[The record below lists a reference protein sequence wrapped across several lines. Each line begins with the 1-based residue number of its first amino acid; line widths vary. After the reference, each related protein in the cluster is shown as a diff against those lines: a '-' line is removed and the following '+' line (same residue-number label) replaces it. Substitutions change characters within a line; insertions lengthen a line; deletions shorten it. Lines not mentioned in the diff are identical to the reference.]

1 MRKRWIEFYNRST
14 LATKIRFSYLVLLVP
29 IFSILFFSI
38 YNLWS
43 GNQRYEDMINSTL
56 VASEFSL
63 DFKKDF
69 DYEIYL
75 VIVGNK
81 TLKESDVD
89 PMLRHAKNVVKVL
102 ENITESQDNRD
113 RLQDIRKYLDSLQ
126 VYVARIDENMAE
138 GNLYEENM
146 EIWENDVQIV
156 TTLVRDEIS
165 QYTYYEIQG
174 IQKSKDDYQ
183 KFYTWMLRFCLI
195 ALVGVVVAVGIM
207 SYLIPLSITRPFKE
221 LSQVT
226 DEIAKGN
233 LSVRANVNTGVEAT
247 ALSNSMNTMIDKI
260 NELLEQVTTEQIRL
274 RKAEFELLQAQ
285 INPHFLYN
293 TLDAIIWLAEA
304 GEQKRVV
311 GMVRNLSDF
320 FRTSLNQGKDINS
333 IKEEMLHV
341 KSYLEIQHVRYQ
353 DILSYDIEV
362 PEALYIY
369 SIPKITIQP
378 LVENALYH
386 GIKNKRGMGHISI
399 RGEAGEKDFTITV
412 TDDGVG
418 FDPQEK
424 REDGDSHD
432 GIGIDETRLRQ
443 VQSGIQ
449 NKVLTGKDFYGLY
462 NVCERIRLNFGE
474 EYGIFIESVY
484 GEGTSVRVILPY
496 VEAK

>member
-1 MRKRWIEFYNRST
+1 M
-14 LATKIRFSYLVLLVP
+14 
-29 IFSILFFSI
+29 
-38 YNLWS
+38 
-43 GNQRYEDMINSTL
+43 
-56 VASEFSL
+56 ASEFSL

-89 PMLRHAKNVVKVL
+89 PMLRHAKNVVKGL

-183 KFYTWMLRFCLI
+183 KFYTWMLRFCLF
-195 ALVGVVVAVGIM
+195 ALVGVLVAVGIM

-412 TDDGVG
+412 TDDG
-418 FDPQEK
+418 
-424 REDGDSHD
+424 
-432 GIGIDETRLRQ
+432 IGIDETRLRQ

>member
-29 IFSILFFSI
+29 IFSIL
-38 YNLWS
+38 WS
-43 GNQRYEDMINSTL
+43 SNQRYEDMINSTL

-89 PMLRHAKNVVKVL
+89 TMLRHAKSVVKGL

-174 IQKSKDDYQ
+174 IQKSRDDYQ

-195 ALVGVVVAVGIM
+195 ALAGVVVAVGIM

-260 NELLEQVTTEQIRL
+260 NELLEQVTTEQTRL

-362 PEALYIY
+362 PESLYIY

-399 RGEAGEKDFTITV
+399 RGQAGEKDFTITV
-412 TDDGVG
+412 TD
-418 FDPQEK
+418 
-424 REDGDSHD
+424 D

>member
-89 PMLRHAKNVVKVL
+89 PMLRHAKNVVKGL

-333 IKEEMLHV
+333 IKKEMLHV

-412 TDDGVG
+412 TDDG
-418 FDPQEK
+418 
-424 REDGDSHD
+424 
-432 GIGIDETRLRQ
+432 IGIDETRLRQ

>member
-89 PMLRHAKNVVKVL
+89 PMLRHAKNVVKGL

-226 DEIAKGN
+226 DDIAKGN

-412 TDDGVG
+412 TDDG
-418 FDPQEK
+418 
-424 REDGDSHD
+424 
-432 GIGIDETRLRQ
+432 IGIDETRLRQ

>member
-1 MRKRWIEFYNRST
+1 MRKRWIELYNRST

-43 GNQRYEDMINSTL
+43 CNQRYEDMINSTL

-89 PMLRHAKNVVKVL
+89 TLLRHAKSVVKGL
-102 ENITESQDNRD
+102 EKITESQDNRV

-174 IQKSKDDYQ
+174 IQKSRDDYQ

-195 ALVGVVVAVGIM
+195 ALAGVVVAVGIM

-233 LSVRANVNTGVEAT
+233 LSVRANVNTGAEAT

-320 FRTSLNQGKDINS
+320 FRTSLNRGKDINS

-362 PEALYIY
+362 PESLYIY

-399 RGEAGEKDFTITV
+399 RGQAGEKDFTITV
-412 TDDGVG
+412 TDDG
-418 FDPQEK
+418 
-424 REDGDSHD
+424 
-432 GIGIDETRLRQ
+432 IGIDETRLMQ

>member
-43 GNQRYEDMINSTL
+43 SNQRYEDMINSTL

-89 PMLRHAKNVVKVL
+89 PMLRHAKNVVKGL

-174 IQKSKDDYQ
+174 IQKSRDDYQ

-195 ALVGVVVAVGIM
+195 ALAGVVVAVGIM

-260 NELLEQVTTEQIRL
+260 NELLEQVTTEQTRL

-386 GIKNKRGMGHISI
+386 GIKNKRGMGHIRI
-399 RGEAGEKDFTITV
+399 RGQAGEKDFTITV
-412 TDDGVG
+412 TD
-418 FDPQEK
+418 
-424 REDGDSHD
+424 D

>member
-89 PMLRHAKNVVKVL
+89 PMLRHAKNVVKGL

-399 RGEAGEKDFTITV
+399 RGEAWEKDFTITV
-412 TDDGVG
+412 TD
-418 FDPQEK
+418 
-424 REDGDSHD
+424 D

>member
-89 PMLRHAKNVVKVL
+89 PMLRHAKNVVKGL

-260 NELLEQVTTEQIRL
+260 NELLEQVTTEQTRL

-362 PEALYIY
+362 PESLYIY

-399 RGEAGEKDFTITV
+399 RGQAGEKDFTITV
-412 TDDGVG
+412 TD
-418 FDPQEK
+418 
-424 REDGDSHD
+424 D

>member
-14 LATKIRFSYLVLLVP
+14 LTTKIRFSYLVLLVP

-89 PMLRHAKNVVKVL
+89 PMLRHAKNVVKGL

-412 TDDGVG
+412 TDDG
-418 FDPQEK
+418 
-424 REDGDSHD
+424 
-432 GIGIDETRLRQ
+432 IGIDETRLRQ

>member
-1 MRKRWIEFYNRST
+1 MKKRWIEFYNRST

-43 GNQRYEDMINSTL
+43 SNQRYEDMINSTL

-89 PMLRHAKNVVKVL
+89 TMLRHAKSVVKGL

-174 IQKSKDDYQ
+174 IQKSRDDYQ

-195 ALVGVVVAVGIM
+195 ALAGVVVAVGIM

-260 NELLEQVTTEQIRL
+260 NELLEQVTTEQTRL

-362 PEALYIY
+362 PESLYIY

-399 RGEAGEKDFTITV
+399 RGQAGEKDFTITV
-412 TDDGVG
+412 TD
-418 FDPQEK
+418 
-424 REDGDSHD
+424 D

>member
-89 PMLRHAKNVVKVL
+89 PMLRHAKNVVKGL

-207 SYLIPLSITRPFKE
+207 SYLIPLSITRPFKK

-412 TDDGVG
+412 TDDG
-418 FDPQEK
+418 
-424 REDGDSHD
+424 
-432 GIGIDETRLRQ
+432 IGIDETRLRQ

>member
-89 PMLRHAKNVVKVL
+89 PMLRHAKNVVKGL

-126 VYVARIDENMAE
+126 VYVARIDENMAA

-412 TDDGVG
+412 TDDG
-418 FDPQEK
+418 
-424 REDGDSHD
+424 
-432 GIGIDETRLRQ
+432 IGIDETRLRQ

>member
-89 PMLRHAKNVVKVL
+89 PMLRHAKNVVKGL

-156 TTLVRDEIS
+156 TTLVRRRRSRNTPTMRSRGSRS
-165 QYTYYEIQG
+165 QRMTTRNSTPG
-174 IQKSKDDYQ
+174 L
-183 KFYTWMLRFCLI
+183 LRFCLI
-195 ALVGVVVAVGIM
+195 ALVGVVVACRYHV
-207 SYLIPLSITRPFKE
+207 LSDSAEASRRPIKE
-221 LSQVT
+221 SSQVT

-233 LSVRANVNTGVEAT
+233 LSVRANVNSWCG
-247 ALSNSMNTMIDKI
+247 
-260 NELLEQVTTEQIRL
+260 
-274 RKAEFELLQAQ
+274 
-285 INPHFLYN
+285 
-293 TLDAIIWLAEA
+293 
-304 GEQKRVV
+304 
-311 GMVRNLSDF
+311 SDGTQQF
-320 FRTSLNQGKDINS
+320 H
-333 IKEEMLHV
+333 E
-341 KSYLEIQHVRYQ
+341 
-353 DILSYDIEV
+353 
-362 PEALYIY
+362 
-369 SIPKITIQP
+369 
-378 LVENALYH
+378 YH
-386 GIKNKRGMGHISI
+386 DR
-399 RGEAGEKDFTITV
+399 
-412 TDDGVG
+412 
-418 FDPQEK
+418 
-424 REDGDSHD
+424 
-432 GIGIDETRLRQ
+432 
-443 VQSGIQ
+443 
-449 NKVLTGKDFYGLY
+449 
-462 NVCERIRLNFGE
+462 
-474 EYGIFIESVY
+474 
-484 GEGTSVRVILPY
+484 
-496 VEAK
+496 

>member
-56 VASEFSL
+56 LASEFSL

-89 PMLRHAKNVVKVL
+89 PMLRHAKNVVKGL

-412 TDDGVG
+412 TDDG
-418 FDPQEK
+418 
-424 REDGDSHD
+424 
-432 GIGIDETRLRQ
+432 IGIDETRLRQ

-496 VEAK
+496 VETK

>member
-89 PMLRHAKNVVKVL
+89 PMLRHAKNVVKGL

-165 QYTYYEIQG
+165 HYTYYEIQG

-412 TDDGVG
+412 TDDG
-418 FDPQEK
+418 
-424 REDGDSHD
+424 
-432 GIGIDETRLRQ
+432 IGIDETRLRQ

>member
-43 GNQRYEDMINSTL
+43 GNQRYEDMINPTL

-89 PMLRHAKNVVKVL
+89 PMLRHAKNVVKGL

-399 RGEAGEKDFTITV
+399 RGQAGEKDFTITV
-412 TDDGVG
+412 TD
-418 FDPQEK
+418 
-424 REDGDSHD
+424 D

>member
-1 MRKRWIEFYNRST
+1 
-14 LATKIRFSYLVLLVP
+14 
-29 IFSILFFSI
+29 
-38 YNLWS
+38 
-43 GNQRYEDMINSTL
+43 
-56 VASEFSL
+56 
-63 DFKKDF
+63 
-69 DYEIYL
+69 
-75 VIVGNK
+75 
-81 TLKESDVD
+81 
-89 PMLRHAKNVVKVL
+89 
-102 ENITESQDNRD
+102 
-113 RLQDIRKYLDSLQ
+113 
-126 VYVARIDENMAE
+126 
-138 GNLYEENM
+138 M

-195 ALVGVVVAVGIM
+195 ALAGVVVAVGIM

-412 TDDGVG
+412 TDDG
-418 FDPQEK
+418 
-424 REDGDSHD
+424 
-432 GIGIDETRLRQ
+432 IGIDETRLRQ

>member
-89 PMLRHAKNVVKVL
+89 TMLRHAKNVVKGL

-386 GIKNKRGMGHISI
+386 GIKNKRGMGHIRI

-412 TDDGVG
+412 TD
-418 FDPQEK
+418 
-424 REDGDSHD
+424 D

>member
-1 MRKRWIEFYNRST
+1 MKKRWIELYNRST

-43 GNQRYEDMINSTL
+43 CNQRYEDMINSTL

-89 PMLRHAKNVVKVL
+89 TMLRHAKSVVKGL
-102 ENITESQDNRD
+102 EDITESQDNRN

-174 IQKSKDDYQ
+174 IQKSRDDYQ

-195 ALVGVVVAVGIM
+195 ALAGVVVAVGIM

-233 LSVRANVNTGVEAT
+233 LSVRANVNTGAEAT

-320 FRTSLNQGKDINS
+320 FRTSLNRGKDINS

-362 PEALYIY
+362 PESLYIY

-399 RGEAGEKDFTITV
+399 RGQAGEKDFTITV
-412 TDDGVG
+412 TDDG
-418 FDPQEK
+418 
-424 REDGDSHD
+424 
-432 GIGIDETRLRQ
+432 IGIDETRLMQ

>member
-1 MRKRWIEFYNRST
+1 MKKRWIELYNRST

-29 IFSILFFSI
+29 IFFILFFSI

-43 GNQRYEDMINSTL
+43 CNQRYEDMINSTL

-89 PMLRHAKNVVKVL
+89 TMLRHAKSVVKGL

-146 EIWENDVQIV
+146 EIWGNDVQIV

-174 IQKSKDDYQ
+174 IQKSRDDYQ

-195 ALVGVVVAVGIM
+195 ALAGVVVAVGIM

-260 NELLEQVTTEQIRL
+260 NELLEQVTTEQTRL

-362 PEALYIY
+362 PESLYIY

-399 RGEAGEKDFTITV
+399 RGQAGKKGFTITV
-412 TDDGVG
+412 TD
-418 FDPQEK
+418 
-424 REDGDSHD
+424 D

>member
-1 MRKRWIEFYNRST
+1 MRKRWIEFYNQST

-43 GNQRYEDMINSTL
+43 SNQRYEDMINSTL

-89 PMLRHAKNVVKVL
+89 TMLRHAKNVVKGL

-412 TDDGVG
+412 TDDG
-418 FDPQEK
+418 
-424 REDGDSHD
+424 
-432 GIGIDETRLRQ
+432 IGIDETRLRQ

>member
-89 PMLRHAKNVVKVL
+89 PMLRHAKNVVKGL

-174 IQKSKDDYQ
+174 VQKSKDDYQ

-412 TDDGVG
+412 TDDG
-418 FDPQEK
+418 
-424 REDGDSHD
+424 
-432 GIGIDETRLRQ
+432 IGIDETRLRQ

>member
-89 PMLRHAKNVVKVL
+89 PMLRHAKNVVKGL

-412 TDDGVG
+412 TDDG
-418 FDPQEK
+418 
-424 REDGDSHD
+424 
-432 GIGIDETRLRQ
+432 IGIDEMRLRQ

>member
-1 MRKRWIEFYNRST
+1 
-14 LATKIRFSYLVLLVP
+14 
-29 IFSILFFSI
+29 
-38 YNLWS
+38 
-43 GNQRYEDMINSTL
+43 
-56 VASEFSL
+56 
-63 DFKKDF
+63 
-69 DYEIYL
+69 
-75 VIVGNK
+75 
-81 TLKESDVD
+81 
-89 PMLRHAKNVVKVL
+89 MLRHAKNVVKGL

-233 LSVRANVNTGVEAT
+233 LSVRANVNTGVEAM

-293 TLDAIIWLAEA
+293 TLDAIIWMAEA

-412 TDDGVG
+412 TDDG
-418 FDPQEK
+418 
-424 REDGDSHD
+424 
-432 GIGIDETRLRQ
+432 IGIDETRLRQ

>member
-89 PMLRHAKNVVKVL
+89 PMLRHAKNVVKGL

-293 TLDAIIWLAEA
+293 TLDSIIWLAEA

-412 TDDGVG
+412 TDDG
-418 FDPQEK
+418 
-424 REDGDSHD
+424 
-432 GIGIDETRLRQ
+432 IGIDETRLRQ

>member
-89 PMLRHAKNVVKVL
+89 PMLRHAKNVVKGL

-221 LSQVT
+221 LSQMT

-412 TDDGVG
+412 TDDG
-418 FDPQEK
+418 
-424 REDGDSHD
+424 
-432 GIGIDETRLRQ
+432 IGIDETRLRQ

>member
-89 PMLRHAKNVVKVL
+89 PMLRHAKNVVKGL
-102 ENITESQDNRD
+102 ENITESHDNRD

-386 GIKNKRGMGHISI
+386 GIKNKRGMGHIRI

-412 TDDGVG
+412 TD
-418 FDPQEK
+418 
-424 REDGDSHD
+424 D

>member
-89 PMLRHAKNVVKVL
+89 TMLRHAKSVVKGL

-174 IQKSKDDYQ
+174 IQKSRDDYQ

-195 ALVGVVVAVGIM
+195 ALAGVVVAVGIM

-260 NELLEQVTTEQIRL
+260 NELLEQVTTEQTRL

-362 PEALYIY
+362 PESLYIY

-399 RGEAGEKDFTITV
+399 RGQAGEKDFTITV
-412 TDDGVG
+412 TD
-418 FDPQEK
+418 
-424 REDGDSHD
+424 D

>member
-89 PMLRHAKNVVKVL
+89 PMLRHAKNVVKGL

-311 GMVRNLSDF
+311 GMARNLSDF

-412 TDDGVG
+412 TDDG
-418 FDPQEK
+418 
-424 REDGDSHD
+424 
-432 GIGIDETRLRQ
+432 IGIDETRLRQ

>member
-43 GNQRYEDMINSTL
+43 SNQRYEDMINSTL

-89 PMLRHAKNVVKVL
+89 TMLRHAKNVVKGL

-174 IQKSKDDYQ
+174 IQKSRDDYQ

-386 GIKNKRGMGHISI
+386 GIKNKRGMGHIRI
-399 RGEAGEKDFTITV
+399 RGQAGKKDFTITV
-412 TDDGVG
+412 TD
-418 FDPQEK
+418 
-424 REDGDSHD
+424 D

>member
-89 PMLRHAKNVVKVL
+89 TMLRHAKNVVKGL

-386 GIKNKRGMGHISI
+386 GIKNKRGMGHIRI
-399 RGEAGEKDFTITV
+399 RGQAGKKDFTITV
-412 TDDGVG
+412 TD
-418 FDPQEK
+418 
-424 REDGDSHD
+424 D

>member
-89 PMLRHAKNVVKVL
+89 PMLRHAKNVVKGL

-386 GIKNKRGMGHISI
+386 GIKNKRGTGHIRI

-412 TDDGVG
+412 TD
-418 FDPQEK
+418 
-424 REDGDSHD
+424 D

>member
-89 PMLRHAKNVVKVL
+89 PMLRHAKNVVKGL
-102 ENITESQDNRD
+102 ENITESQDNRV

-412 TDDGVG
+412 TDDG
-418 FDPQEK
+418 
-424 REDGDSHD
+424 
-432 GIGIDETRLRQ
+432 IGIDETRLRQ

>member
-89 PMLRHAKNVVKVL
+89 PMLRHAKNVVKGL

-207 SYLIPLSITRPFKE
+207 SYLIPLSITRPFQE

-386 GIKNKRGMGHISI
+386 GIKNKRGMGHIRI

-412 TDDGVG
+412 TD
-418 FDPQEK
+418 
-424 REDGDSHD
+424 D

>member
-1 MRKRWIEFYNRST
+1 MKKRWIELYNRST

-29 IFSILFFSI
+29 IFFILFFSI

-43 GNQRYEDMINSTL
+43 CNQRYEDMINSTL

-89 PMLRHAKNVVKVL
+89 TMLRHAKSVVKGL
-102 ENITESQDNRD
+102 EDITESQDNRD

-174 IQKSKDDYQ
+174 IQKSRDDYQ

-195 ALVGVVVAVGIM
+195 ALAGVVVAVGIM

-260 NELLEQVTTEQIRL
+260 NELLEQVTTEQTRL

-320 FRTSLNQGKDINS
+320 FRTSLNQGKDINP

-362 PEALYIY
+362 PESLYIY

-399 RGEAGEKDFTITV
+399 RGQAGEKDFTITV
-412 TDDGVG
+412 TD
-418 FDPQEK
+418 
-424 REDGDSHD
+424 D

>member
-1 MRKRWIEFYNRST
+1 MKKRWIELYNRST

-29 IFSILFFSI
+29 IFFILFFSI

-43 GNQRYEDMINSTL
+43 CNQRYEDMINSTL

-89 PMLRHAKNVVKVL
+89 TMLRHAKSVVKGL
-102 ENITESQDNRD
+102 EDITESQDNRD

-126 VYVARIDENMAE
+126 VYVARIDENMDE

-174 IQKSKDDYQ
+174 IQKSRDDYQ

-195 ALVGVVVAVGIM
+195 ALAGVVVAVGIM

-260 NELLEQVTTEQIRL
+260 NELLEQVTIEQTRL

-362 PEALYIY
+362 PESLYIY

-399 RGEAGEKDFTITV
+399 RGQAGEKDFTITV
-412 TDDGVG
+412 TD
-418 FDPQEK
+418 
-424 REDGDSHD
+424 D

>member
-89 PMLRHAKNVVKVL
+89 TMLRHAKNVVKGL

-412 TDDGVG
+412 TDDG
-418 FDPQEK
+418 
-424 REDGDSHD
+424 
-432 GIGIDETRLRQ
+432 IGIDETRLRQ